1 MNKNLL
7 SSALLIILI
16 GVLALVSSVHFAL
29 GGPSFSVSIAPT
41 SAFIDLGESVE
52 FTSTVT
58 GGVSPDRYQWFLN
71 GTAFAGATSA
81 SWTFTP
87 ATKGVHNVYLM
98 VYLNVDNS
106 TGKTQTEAI
115 SQTAHVMAGS
125 QSLTGIFGYPLE
137 SSQAGGGSGTPHTAG
152 GSRFILNVEANITSM
167 SCLMHYSDDPAY
179 PNQNYSYSF
188 AIYRDNNGV
197 IGSLVTQTVQGVIM
211 CDTVPFISLW
221 YTLNFP
227 SVVHLAP
234 GEYWLMEVDNSTGQ
248 VSKSGDLQDGYE
260 SVGSFIGGMTFP
272 ASLPSPI
279 YSHNQVRCIYA
290 SWDVSFSAKLSEEK
304 NVFLVASNSTVSSL
318 AYNSTIKELSF
329 KVSGP
334 SDTMGYAEIFM
345 SKTLL
350 QDPSVL
356 TVSIDGKQTNFTSTS
371 IYDFWALHFVY
382 SHSTHNVAIS
392 LGSDAAPESPAQ
404 SPSPTDTSSTTPPPD
419 QTPATSPTP
428 TPSPES
434 PQTDTTIIIGVAIV
448 AIVFI
453 ASVSLLIYLI
463 KRK

>member
-1 MNKNLL
+1 
-7 SSALLIILI
+7 
-16 GVLALVSSVHFAL
+16 
-29 GGPSFSVSIAPT
+29 
-41 SAFIDLGESVE
+41 
-52 FTSTVT
+52 
-58 GGVSPDRYQWFLN
+58 
-71 GTAFAGATSA
+71 
-81 SWTFTP
+81 
-87 ATKGVHNVYLM
+87 M
-98 VYLNVDNS
+98 VYLSVTNS
-106 TGKTQTEAI
+106 TGNETQTEAI

-137 SSQAGGGSGTPHTAG
+137 SSQAGGSGTQYTAG
-152 GSRFILNVEANITSM
+152 GSRFILNVEANIISM
-167 SCLMHYSDDPAY
+167 SCLMHYSDDSAY

-197 IGSLVTQTVQGVIM
+197 IGSLVTQTVQGVIT

-234 GEYWLMEVDNSTGQ
+234 GAYWLMEVDNSTGQ

-260 SVGSFIGGMTFP
+260 TVCSVIGGMTFP

-334 SDTMGYAEIFM
+334 SGTMGYAEIFM

-371 IYDFWALHFVY
+371 VYDFWALHFVY
-382 SHSTHNVAIS
+382 SHSTHNVAIN
-392 LGSDAAPESPAQ
+392 LGSNAAPESPAQ
-404 SPSPTDTSSTTPPPD
+404 SPSPTTSTTSPTTTPPPD
-419 QTPATSPTP
+419 QTPATSPTS
-428 TPSPES
+428 TPSQES
-434 PQTDTTIIIGVAIV
+434 PQTETTTIVVVAIV
-448 AIVFI
+448 AVVIG
-453 ASVSLLIYLI
+453 AGLGLLIYLI